1 MKLSVKQENF
11 CNFYLE
17 SGNAS
22 EAYRRAYSCLKM
34 KPETINSKAC
44 QFLKKD
50 KIRARVEELQSELKK
65 KTAITKERVLEELGK
80 IGFSTIAHLHN
91 TWIER
96 KEFENITDDQ
106 KACIKSIST
115 KVMKRNIGTND
126 SPNIVDVEMVKIELY
141 DKVRALEVINKM
153 MGFERPGEMKS
164 ELRIIV
170 GD

>member
-1 MKLSVKQENF
+1 MKLSIKQEKF

-22 EAYRRAYSCLKM
+22 EAYRRSYNCLKM
-34 KPETINSKAC
+34 KSETINTKAC
-44 QFLKKD
+44 QLLKKD

-65 KTAITKERVLEELGK
+65 KTEITKERVLEELGK
-80 IGFSTIAHLHN
+80 IGFSSIAHLHN

-96 KEFENITDDQ
+96 KEFEKITDDQ

-115 KVMKRNIGTND
+115 KVMKKNIGTNEL
-126 SPNIVDVEMVKIELY
+126 PNIVNVELVKIELY

-153 MGFERPGEMKS
+153 MGFERPGEMRS

>member
-34 KPETINSKAC
+34 KPETINTKAC
-44 QFLKKD
+44 QPLKKD
-50 KIRARVEELQSELKK
+50 KIRARVEELQSELKN

-115 KVMKRNIGTND
+115 KVMKKNIGTND
-126 SPNIVDVEMVKIELY
+126 SPNIVAVEMVKIELY

>member
-1 MKLSVKQENF
+1 MKLSIKQEKF

-22 EAYRRAYSCLKM
+22 EAYRRSYNCLKM
-34 KPETINSKAC
+34 KSETINTKAC
-44 QFLKKD
+44 QLLKKD

-65 KTAITKERVLEELGK
+65 KTEITKERVLEELGK
-80 IGFSTIAHLHN
+80 IGFSSIAHLHN

-96 KEFENITDDQ
+96 KEFEKITDDQ

-115 KVMKRNIGTND
+115 KVMKKNIGTNELPD
-126 SPNIVDVEMVKIELY
+126 IVNVELVKIELY
-141 DKVRALEVINKM
+141 DKVRALEVINNM
-153 MGFERPGEMKS
+153 MGFERPGEMRS

>member
-1 MKLSVKQENF
+1 MKLPVKQEKF
-11 CNFYLE
+11 CNSYLE
-17 SGNAS
+17 CGNAS
-22 EAYRRAYSCLKM
+22 DAYRNSYNCLNM
-34 KPETINSKAC
+34 KPETINVKAS
-44 QFLKKD
+44 QLLKKD
-50 KIRARVEELQSELKK
+50 KIRIRVEELQLELKK

-96 KEFENITDDQ
+96 KDFEKITDDQ

-115 KVMKRNIGTND
+115 KIMKKNVGTSDN
-126 SPNIVDVEMVKIELY
+126 PETVDVEMVKIELY

-153 MGFERPGEMKS
+153 MGYERPGEMKTD
-164 ELRIIV
+164 LRIIV

>member
-1 MKLSVKQENF
+1 MNR
-11 CNFYLE
+11 
-17 SGNAS
+17 SGFVS
-22 EAYRRAYSCLKM
+22 SRY
-34 KPETINSKAC
+34 
-44 QFLKKD
+44 
-50 KIRARVEELQSELKK
+50 
-65 KTAITKERVLEELGK
+65 
-80 IGFSTIAHLHN
+80 AH
-91 TWIER
+91 
-96 KEFENITDDQ
+96 DQ

-126 SPNIVDVEMVKIELY
+126 SPDIVDVEMVKIELY

>member
-1 MKLSVKQENF
+1 MKLSIKQEKF

-22 EAYRRAYSCLKM
+22 EAYRRSYNCLKM
-34 KPETINSKAC
+34 KSETINTKAC
-44 QFLKKD
+44 QLLKKD

-65 KTAITKERVLEELGK
+65 KTEITKERVLEELGK
-80 IGFSTIAHLHN
+80 IGFSSIAHLHN

-96 KEFENITDDQ
+96 KEFEKITDDQ

-115 KVMKRNIGTND
+115 KVMKKNIGTNELPD
-126 SPNIVDVEMVKIELY
+126 IVNVELVKIELY

-153 MGFERPGEMKS
+153 MGFERPGEMRS

>member
-1 MKLSVKQENF
+1 MKLSIKQEKF
-11 CNFYLE
+11 CNSYLE
-17 SGNAS
+17 CGNAS
-22 EAYRRAYSCLKM
+22 DAYRYSYNCLNM
-34 KPETINSKAC
+34 KLEAINVKAS
-44 QFLKKD
+44 QLLKKD
-50 KIRARVEELQSELKK
+50 KIRIRVEELQLELKK

-96 KEFENITDDQ
+96 KDFEKITDDQ

-115 KVMKRNIGTND
+115 KIMKKNVGTSD
-126 SPNIVDVEMVKIELY
+126 DPQIVDVEMVKVELY

-153 MGFERPGEMKS
+153 MGYERPGEMKAD
-164 ELRIIV
+164 LRIIV

>member
-1 MKLSVKQENF
+1 MKLSVKQEKF
-11 CNFYLE
+11 CNSYLE
-17 SGNAS
+17 FGNAS
-22 EAYRRAYSCLKM
+22 DAYRNSYNCLNM
-34 KPETINSKAC
+34 NPETINVKAS
-44 QFLKKD
+44 QLLKKD
-50 KIRARVEELQSELKK
+50 KIRIRVEELQLELKK

-96 KEFENITDDQ
+96 KDFEKITDDQ

-115 KVMKRNIGTND
+115 KIMKKNVGTSDN
-126 SPNIVDVEMVKIELY
+126 PETVDVEMVKIELY

-153 MGFERPGEMKS
+153 MGYERPGEMKTD
-164 ELRIIV
+164 LRIIV

>member
-22 EAYRRAYSCLKM
+22 EAYRRAYNCLKM

-44 QFLKKD
+44 QLLKKD

-96 KEFENITDDQ
+96 KEFEKITDDQ
-106 KACIKSIST
+106 
-115 KVMKRNIGTND
+115 
-126 SPNIVDVEMVKIELY
+126 
-141 DKVRALEVINKM
+141 
-153 MGFERPGEMKS
+153 
-164 ELRIIV
+164 
-170 GD
+170 

>member
-1 MKLSVKQENF
+1 MKLSVKQEKF
-11 CNFYLE
+11 CNSYLE
-17 SGNAS
+17 FGNAS
-22 EAYRRAYSCLKM
+22 DAYRNSYNCLNM
-34 KPETINSKAC
+34 KPEAINVKAS
-44 QFLKKD
+44 QLLKKD
-50 KIRARVEELQSELKK
+50 KIRIRVEELQLELKK

-96 KEFENITDDQ
+96 KDFEKITDDQ

-115 KVMKRNIGTND
+115 KIMKKNVGTSDN
-126 SPNIVDVEMVKIELY
+126 PETVDVEMVKIELY

-153 MGFERPGEMKS
+153 MGYERPGEMKTD
-164 ELRIIV
+164 LRIIV